1 MTDEG
6 LCRVGWSTLKGG
18 RELGGLFV
26 DCMRDM
32 VCCPAVSHVLQVRM
46 VRALGLVVQGR
57 NHSAVSLMIMARWD
71 NCPCTHNWQSSCN
84 RTLDRKTD
92 KLSYTILQGGP
103 THESYPSVFNSARV
117 GISCICA
124 TVNFT
129 IHQFS
134 AATFMFQK
142 GKGHFVRLYGRL
154 LVSWVHSQTA
164 QAGTLWPN
172 TMLCMIQLWQ
182 SANCVSLYWPCQ
194 S

>member
-92 KLSYTILQGGP
+92 KLSYTILQEGP
-103 THESYPSVFNSARV
+103 THESYPCFQLCKGWNLLHLCYCEFHYPSIFCCYIYVSERKGAL
-117 GISCICA
+117 CE
-124 TVNFT
+124 TV
-129 IHQFS
+129 
-134 AATFMFQK
+134 
-142 GKGHFVRLYGRL
+142 
-154 LVSWVHSQTA
+154 W
-164 QAGTLWPN
+164 
-172 TMLCMIQLWQ
+172 
-182 SANCVSLYWPCQ
+182 
-194 S
+194 